1 MSTVTSTVIAG
12 STLLKVVV
20 GALVAGVGVSLA
32 FSVLIYCADRATTL
46 RREDQRAAAAMFQAG
61 CVFLLLVVGALIVYA
76 LIFTV
81 SKPK

>member
-1 MSTVTSTVIAG
+1 MSAVASTVISG

-32 FSVLIYCADRATTL
+32 FSLMIYFADRATTL
-46 RREDQRAAAAMFQAG
+46 RRDDHRAAAAVFQAA
-61 CVFLLLVVGALIVYA
+61 CVLALLAVGGLIAYA
-76 LIFTV
+76 LILTI

>member
-1 MSTVTSTVIAG
+1 MSAVASTVISG

-32 FSVLIYCADRATTL
+32 FSLLIYCADRATTL
-46 RREDQRAAAAMFQAG
+46 RRDDQRAAAAVFQAAS
-61 CVFLLLVVGALIVYA
+61 VLTLLVVGGLIAYA
-76 LIFTV
+76 LIITF